1 MKRILLAA
9 ISVGLFGA
17 GLLSFGLTSIT
28 AQENDLALVGG
39 QPQPASLKADDQP
52 SNDFLILEG
61 AQLSLIE
68 NVRLSTRDPGVVESV
83 LVREGQEVAADEVV
97 ATLDQEMF
105 AAQRNAAQSELEI
118 ASQETKN
125 DVDLQYAIVSTA
137 VNKKVLE
144 RSRDAVSQYAKAIS
158 STELERLDLEL
169 KRSTFSREQAERT
182 LEVNRLTEGLKAEE
196 LAIAELRLKNRQLKS
211 PVTGTVVEI
220 FRQPGEWLN
229 TGEPIARIV
238 NLQKLRVK
246 CLIDARTI
254 NHDMLGSDA
263 NFLLESLGKEIS
275 VPAKVV
281 FVSPEIDPVEQDF
294 AIWAEVD
301 NSDKRLKAGMVGK
314 LKIAT
319 K

>member
-9 ISVGLFGA
+9 MSVGLLGI
-17 GLLSFGLTSIT
+17 GLTPIT
-28 AQENDLALVGG
+28 AQDNDDLALTTAQSKSDRTSKVAPATGG
-39 QPQPASLKADDQP
+39 
-52 SNDFLILEG
+52 FLILDG

-83 LVREGQEVAADEVV
+83 HVQEGQDVAAGKVV

-105 AAQRNAAQSELEI
+105 TAQRNAARSELAI
-118 ASQETKN
+118 AGQETKN

-144 RSRDAVSQYAKAIS
+144 RSRDAVNQFAKAIS

-196 LAIAELRLKNRQLKS
+196 LAIAELRLKNRELAS

-246 CLIDARTI
+246 CLVDALTI
-254 NHDMLGSDA
+254 NHDMLGGQAFFIS
-263 NFLLESLGKEIS
+263 EIQGQEIS

-294 AIWAEVD
+294 AIWAEVE

-314 LKIAT
+314 LKIER